1 MTTDTF
7 DESRIFRKSLQY
19 SLAAHVFIFLFFT
32 IKTFMMPNEKID
44 YSTAVRVDIVALP
57 DKLSPDTQ
65 LAPKEEPIK
74 NTLPTETKLTTD
86 TKPKAES
93 KPEKKAEPDTLSLKK
108 SKSKQQEALDRL
120 KKMSALDKIRNEVET
135 SKKRAQAL
143 EKISQVKGN
152 VLSAGSSLTGLNK
165 LQHDEYVSLLDQHIK
180 QNWTKPKWIEKE
192 LRARVRVKI
201 DSDGQ
206 ILSRELTMTSGDPI
220 YDETVLNTVDS
231 SAPFPRPPEKF
242 VEIVAARGILIGFP
256 D

>member
-7 DESRIFRKSLQY
+7 DESRIFKKSLQY
-19 SLAAHVFIFLFFT
+19 SLAAHIFIFLFFT
-32 IKTFMMPNEKID
+32 LKAFIIPSEKID

-57 DKLSPDTQ
+57 DKLSPDAQ
-65 LAPKEEPIK
+65 LAPKVEPAK
-74 NTLPTETKLTTD
+74 NLDSAEV
-86 TKPKAES
+86 KPKIETPP
-93 KPEKKAEPDTLSLKK
+93 KPQVKTEKKAEPDTVSFKK

-143 EKISQVKGN
+143 EQISQVKGN
-152 VLSAGSSLTGLNK
+152 VLSAGSSLSGLNK
-165 LQHDEYVSLLDQHIK
+165 LQHDEYVSILDQHIK

-206 ILSRELTMTSGDPI
+206 ILSRELTLSSGDPI